1 MKIIILTLVG
11 IALILSCTQTKV
23 EFPEELVIGS
33 GPSGGTWFTFGK
45 LLENLYSEK
54 LTKTVSVPGGGVKN
68 VIDLNENDIDLGFST
83 AVLGKAAIEG
93 YSPFETTQT
102 NVSCIGNL
110 YKQYLYCIVRTEYA
124 QNNGLLALDDIFT
137 KKLPVKLGV
146 LTQGTVSEYITKNIL
161 AQLGTSYED
170 IDSRGGKVEFDNYT
184 SGAIHLVENAIDLF
198 IFMGSSPA
206 DIVNDLE
213 NQIRISILPC
223 SKDLRENMRRKLG
236 TTSHELKKHTYKSL
250 FHDTHVIGDYTVLLV
265 RNSLSADVVTAL
277 SKTLFSHTKSLST
290 NEKAIEQI
298 EAKNA
303 FEETGFPLHTSAEQY
318 YKDCGLWEE

>member
-1 MKIIILTLVG
+1 MI
-11 IALILSCTQTKV
+11 SCTQSKI
-23 EFPEELVIGS
+23 EFPKELAIGS

-45 LLENLYSEK
+45 LLEKLYSEK

-93 YSPFETTQT
+93 NTPFETEQT

-110 YKQYLYCIVRTEYA
+110 YKQYLYCIVRTGFA
-124 QNNGLLALDDIFT
+124 QNHELLSIDDIFT
-137 KKLPVKLGV
+137 NKLLVRLGV
-146 LTQGTVSEYITKNIL
+146 LKQGTVSEYVTKNIL
-161 AQLGTSYED
+161 IQLGTSYED
-170 IDSRGGKVEFDNYT
+170 IASRGGKVEFDNYT
-184 SGAIHLVENAIDLF
+184 TGAIHLVENSIDVF

-213 NQIRISILPC
+213 DQIRISILPC
-223 SKDLRENMRRKLG
+223 SKELRDSMRHILG

-265 RNSLSADVVTAL
+265 RNSLSAEAVTAL
-277 SKTLFSHTKSLST
+277 TKTLFSNIKNLSQS
-290 NEKAIEQI
+290 EKAIEQI

-303 FEETGFPLHTSAEQY
+303 FVDTGFPLHPGAEQY
-318 YKDCGLWEE
+318 YKDCGLWQE